1 MPVMTDV
8 EPLSVTEAGAESNGL
23 FPIREV
29 SRLTGINPVT
39 LRAWERRYGFIE
51 PKRTNSG
58 HRLYS
63 VTDIETVRRV
73 QGWIERGVSVSK
85 VGELLARGTPAI
97 SPHEGVQSTEYREWQ
112 LQISAALSAFNE
124 AQLERLYGQI
134 FSSYPPEVAFQDI
147 LMPLWHQLF
156 KTRDEFGR
164 TSEWLLLDGFLRGR
178 VQHRLQF
185 QLQVAPASTC
195 VVVVALADLCR
206 ELELL
211 VAGLLL
217 SRADRVIRVL
227 PMGQPLDELALVCE
241 KIQPAAVVVFAQ
253 RALTTTHHRRLLK
266 LAQTLDCSTLLAGEA
281 ANVAQPALNDSSI
294 GCLGHD
300 ARLMNQRLD
309 AELKG
314 HVAF

>member
-8 EPLSVTEAGAESNGL
+8 EPLSVTDSGAESNGL

-253 RALTTTHHRRLLK
+253 RALTTAHHRRLLK

>member
-8 EPLSVTEAGAESNGL
+8 EPLSVTDADAESNGL

-29 SRLTGINPVT
+29 SRLSGINPVT

-63 VTDIETVRRV
+63 LTDIETVRRV

-97 SPHEGVQSTEYREWQ
+97 SQHEGVQSTEYREWQ

-134 FSSYPPEVAFQDI
+134 FSSYPPEVVFQDI
-147 LMPLWHQLF
+147 LMPLWHQLS

-178 VQHRLQF
+178 VLHRLQF
-185 QLQVAPASTC
+185 QLQVASASTC
-195 VVVVALADLCR
+195 VVVVALPDLCR

-211 VAGLLL
+211 VTGLLL

-241 KIQPAAVVVFAQ
+241 KIQPAGVVVFAQ
-253 RALTTTHHRRLLK
+253 RALSTAHHRRLLK
-266 LAQTLDCSTLLAGEA
+266 LGQTLDCPTLLAGEA
-281 ANVAQPALNDSSI
+281 ANVAQPALCDSSI

-300 ARLMNQRLD
+300 ARVMSQRLD

>member
-1 MPVMTDV
+1 MPVIIDI
-8 EPLSVTEAGAESNGL
+8 ESVAVNVDTTESNGL
-23 FPIREV
+23 YPIREV

-63 VTDIETVRRV
+63 LTDIETVRRV

-97 SPHEGVQSTEYREWQ
+97 SQHEGVQSTEYREWQ

-134 FSSYPPEVAFQDI
+134 FSSYPPEVVFQDI
-147 LMPLWHQLF
+147 LMPLWHQLS
-156 KTRDEFGR
+156 KTREEFGR

-178 VQHRLQF
+178 VLHRLQF
-185 QLQVAPASTC
+185 QLQVASASTC
-195 VVVVALADLCR
+195 VVVVALPDLCR

-211 VAGLLL
+211 VTGLLL

-241 KIQPAAVVVFAQ
+241 KIQPAGVVVFAQ
-253 RALTTTHHRRLLK
+253 RALSTAHHRRLLK
-266 LAQTLDCSTLLAGEA
+266 LGQTLGCPTLLAGEA
-281 ANVAQPALNDSSI
+281 ANVAQPALCDSSI

-300 ARLMNQRLD
+300 ARVMSQRLD

>member
-1 MPVMTDV
+1 MTDV
-8 EPLSVTEAGAESNGL
+8 EPLSVTESGAESNGL

-85 VGELLARGTPAI
+85 VGELLARGTPPI
-97 SPHEGVQSTEYREWQ
+97 SRHEGVQSTEYREWQ

-253 RALTTTHHRRLLK
+253 RALTTAHHRRLLK